1 MLGVVDTEPEMT
13 LITGSSNCT
22 VSRCAFR
29 YTDGSAIETFGST
42 NTIENCY
49 FYHIDYTVTDLS
61 SVMTTIRMGGS
72 NNVFRQNTLHR
83 TGASSGINPGN
94 ISIVEYND
102 MYDTGYLQ
110 SDGAIVHLMEPQQPG
125 SETRYNWFHDSPKY
139 GVRFDGD
146 GVADGD
152 AGSQGTM
159 HHNVSWNIKTGH
171 MVKGHHHFVYNN
183 TSFDTEK
190 NSIVILIDMG
200 GNEGTIT
207 RNNAADKIAG
217 HRSDTYQ
224 NYPVPGIYD
233 HNWNGYETGGDVK
246 DLLISPP
253 AYENVED
260 YNPDEYDFRPNPDSE
275 LIDAGMHVEGI
286 TDGYVGSAPD
296 LGAYE
301 YGGENWTPGVTW
313 DVSSYQLG
321 VYEQRNTE
329 TLPKAFHLQQNYP
342 NPFNSRTQIRFNIN
356 HPQQIRLSVHSIT
369 GQLINTIL
377 NKFMVDG
384 HYIIE
389 WNPVGIST
397 GIYFIRMES
406 ENGVQ
411 IKKCL
416 LLK

>member
-1 MLGVVDTEPEMT
+1 
-13 LITGSSNCT
+13 
-22 VSRCAFR
+22 
-29 YTDGSAIETFGST
+29 
-42 NTIENCY
+42 
-49 FYHIDYTVTDLS
+49 
-61 SVMTTIRMGGS
+61 
-72 NNVFRQNTLHR
+72 
-83 TGASSGINPGN
+83 
-94 ISIVEYND
+94 
-102 MYDTGYLQ
+102 
-110 SDGAIVHLMEPQQPG
+110 
-125 SETRYNWFHDSPKY
+125 
-139 GVRFDGD
+139 
-146 GVADGD
+146 
-152 AGSQGTM
+152 
-159 HHNVSWNIKTGH
+159 

-342 NPFNSRTQIRFNIN
+342 NPFNSRTQIRFNLN
-356 HPQQIRLSVHSIT
+356 HPQKIRLSVHTIT

-411 IKKCL
+411 MKKCL

>member
-1 MLGVVDTEPEMT
+1 L
-13 LITGSSNCT
+13 
-22 VSRCAFR
+22 
-29 YTDGSAIETFGST
+29 
-42 NTIENCY
+42 
-49 FYHIDYTVTDLS
+49 
-61 SVMTTIRMGGS
+61 
-72 NNVFRQNTLHR
+72 
-83 TGASSGINPGN
+83 
-94 ISIVEYND
+94 
-102 MYDTGYLQ
+102 
-110 SDGAIVHLMEPQQPG
+110 
-125 SETRYNWFHDSPKY
+125 HDSPKY

-146 GVADGD
+146 GDGNN
-152 AGSQGTM
+152 GLI
-159 HHNVSWNIKTGH
+159 HHNVIWNIQGGIMIKGYEH
-171 MVKGHHHFVYNN
+171 MIYNN
-183 TSFDTEK
+183 TAFDNGEK
-190 NSIVILIDMG
+190 NDIIVLIDCISPSDVG

-224 NYPVPGIYD
+224 DYPVPGIYD
-233 HNWNGYETGGDVK
+233 HNWNGYETGGNVR

-253 AYENVED
+253 AYENLED

-342 NPFNSRTQIRFNIN
+342 NPFNSRTQIRFNLN
-356 HPQQIRLSVHSIT
+356 HPQKIRLSVHSIT